1 MIKFLVRRFAE
12 LVVVFFGVTFVIYA
26 AVFALPGD
34 PVAALG
40 GDTPLPP
47 RTVEL
52 IRAKYHLDDPLWS
65 QYLRYLGTLLTGDLG
80 IDLNGRSVGERLA
93 GRWPVTIQLALTAWV
108 IQVVIGTGLGLL
120 AGLRQNSWLD
130 RGVLIMTI
138 VVTSIPIIVMA
149 VAAQLIFG
157 VRLSILPIA
166 GVSDGW
172 PVSYLLPAC
181 VLAIYGLAAVSRL
194 MRGSVADTMR
204 TDFVRA
210 LWAKGLPGHQVVGVH
225 VLRNSAI
232 PVLTYLAV
240 DLGALLG
247 GAIVTEG
254 IFNLPGVGQLMFQ
267 AIRTHEGPTVVG
279 IATALVLIFLATSLI
294 VDVLHSLLDPRVR
307 HD

>member
-1 MIKFLVRRFAE
+1 MLRFLLRRFAE

-65 QYLRYLGTLLTGDLG
+65 QYLRYLGTLLSGDLG
-80 IDLNGRSVGERLA
+80 VDLNGRSVAERLA
-93 GRWPVTIQLALTAWV
+93 GRWPVTIQLALSAWV
-108 IQVVIGTGLGLL
+108 VQVVLGVGLGLV

-138 VVTSIPIIVMA
+138 VITSIPIIVMA

-157 VRLSILPIA
+157 VRLSLFPIA

-172 PVSYLLPAC
+172 PVSYVLPAC
-181 VLAIYGLAAVSRL
+181 VLAVYGLAAVSRL

-210 LWAKGLPGHQVVGVH
+210 LWAKGLPAHQVVGVH

-232 PVLTYLAV
+232 PVITVLGLHVGRLLGGSIVIESVAGISGLGTLAIQAILQRDYPTIQGYVLFSAVIVVLVNLAV
-240 DLGALLG
+240 DLLYGW
-247 GAIVTEG
+247 I
-254 IFNLPGVGQLMFQ
+254 NPK
-267 AIRTHEGPTVVG
+267 
-279 IATALVLIFLATSLI
+279 
-294 VDVLHSLLDPRVR
+294 VR
-307 HD
+307 A

>member
-1 MIKFLVRRFAE
+1 MLRFLLRRVAE

-40 GDTPLPP
+40 GDHPLPP
-47 RTVEL
+47 RTAEL

-65 QYLRYLGTLLTGDLG
+65 QYLRYLGSLITGDLG
-80 IDLNGRSVGERLA
+80 VDLNGRPVAERLA
-93 GRWPVTIQLALTAWV
+93 TRWPVTIQLALTAWV
-108 IQVVIGTGLGLL
+108 IQVVIGSTLGLI
-120 AGLRQNSWLD
+120 AGLRQNTWID

-138 VVTSIPIIVMA
+138 VATSIPIIVLA
-149 VAAQLIFG
+149 VSAQLIFG
-157 VRLSILPIA
+157 VRLAVLPIA
-166 GVSDGW
+166 GNSDGW

-181 VLAIYGLAAVSRL
+181 VLAVYGLAAVSRL

-210 LWAKGLPGHQVVGVH
+210 LWAKGLPGHQVIGVH

-279 IATALVLIFLATSLI
+279 IATALILIFLATSLL
-294 VDVLHSLLDPRVR
+294 VDILHSVLDPRVR